1 MFNMRAR
8 LLALPLAAGLM
19 LSASLAY
26 AHAGHKPLHGG
37 FLDFY
42 QETSVELVVKP
53 SGVEVYVQYDDE
65 NISSQ
70 GLTGTV
76 KVTAP
81 GAKAKAF
88 KLSPAGGNKLEAKG
102 VKAPKG
108 SVVEVTL
115 NGVEDTPAVTT
126 YSIK

>member
-1 MFNMRAR
+1 M
-8 LLALPLAAGLM
+8 
-19 LSASLAY
+19 

-37 FLDFY
+37 MLDYY

-65 NISSQ
+65 NIPSQ

-115 NGVEDTPAVTT
+115 NGVEDTPALTA